1 MLNSVLL
8 FYLLR
13 RAQSDQDTN
22 HKQSCVW
29 IFGIVVACAP
39 VKEEPKGK
47 KLYYLPNTQ
56 YWHKDDDD
64 QIIKCG
70 SENGDDQPIGQ
81 LACGDI

>member
-13 RAQSDQDTN
+13 RAQSDQDAN

-39 VKEEPKGK
+39 VKEEPKSCHSTV
-47 KLYYLPNTQ
+47 LPTTTRYIRPAQ
-56 YWHKDDDD
+56 Y
-64 QIIKCG
+64 
-70 SENGDDQPIGQ
+70 PI
-81 LACGDI
+81 LAQG